1 MSVHRVLTAGQRAA
15 ESRMG
20 ATNAA
25 SDAAVLRFI
34 GLAPPDSEGYEAEEW
49 ATVHTGPM
57 RLAGAERGA
66 STSRTITTPGGEVQL
81 AVRIAHFP
89 IGTPPFEDGDLI
101 EITAGQNAGTLW
113 RVVEGDRADQQTA
126 YRVPVVAH
134 NP

>member
-1 MSVHRVLTAGQRAA
+1 
-15 ESRMG
+15 MG

-89 IGTPPFEDGDLI
+89 IGTPPFEDSDLI

>member
-1 MSVHRVLTAGQRAA
+1 MSLASYLPSFHRDAT
-15 ESRMG
+15 ERMG

-34 GLAPPDSEGYEAEEW
+34 GLADPDSEGYEAEEW